1 MAQKR
6 ITTIMDLLQVINQ
19 LYDLLG
25 SGIIIDA
32 EGWPVFCP
40 DHFATKWPQNMVPY
54 TRRNNPCVID
64 RAETCLC
71 FYAPDDQIYPRFV
84 NVVDEIEI
92 YRQYA
97 AVVFP
102 DITVTR
108 DMDPELQETIL
119 LANHLFAAVLASH
132 GIKLVFNTR
141 CGVRSTQ
148 HSFRSIPPHIMCA
161 SGFLG
166 CPNSPDLRSTSPY
179 INKILRLRPDKLMIF
194 GKHDGMVDYQLDILG
209 VNYRYYDDFHAMS
222 KRRAA

>member
-1 MAQKR
+1 MTQKR
-6 ITTIMDLLQVINQ
+6 ILTIMDLLQVINQ
-19 LYDLLG
+19 LYDLLA
-25 SGIIIDA
+25 SGITIDA

-40 DHFATKWPQNMVPY
+40 DHFATKWPQMMVPY

-64 RAETCLC
+64 KAETCLC

-84 NVVDEIEI
+84 HIADEIEI

-97 AVVFP
+97 TVVSP

-108 DMDPELQETIL
+108 DMDIELQETIL
-119 LANHLFAAVLASH
+119 LANHLFAAVLASR

-141 CGVRSTQ
+141 CGLTRTQ
-148 HSFRSIPPHIMCA
+148 YSFRNIPPHIMCA

-166 CPNSPDLRSTSPY
+166 CANSSDIISASPY
-179 INKILRLRPDKLMIF
+179 INKILRLRPDKLLIF
-194 GKHDGMVDYQLDILG
+194 GKHDAAVDDQLDILG
-209 VNYRYYDDFHAMS
+209 VNYRYYEDFHAMS

>member
-1 MAQKR
+1 MTQKS
-6 ITTIMDLLQVINQ
+6 IVTIMDLLQVINQ
-19 LYDLLG
+19 MYDLLG
-25 SGIIIDA
+25 SDITIDA

-40 DHFATKWPQNMVPY
+40 EHFAVKWPQTMVPY

-71 FYAPDDQIYPRFV
+71 FYAPDNQIFPRFA
-84 NVVDEIEI
+84 NVTEEIGI

-102 DITVTR
+102 DLTVTR
-108 DMDPELQETIL
+108 DMDLEFQVTTM
-119 LANHLFAAVLASH
+119 LANHLFAAVLASQ
-132 GIKLVFNTR
+132 GVKLIFNTR
-141 CGVRSTQ
+141 CGLQSTQ
-148 HSFRSIPPHIMCA
+148 RCFRNIPPHVMCA

-179 INKILRLRPDKLMIF
+179 INKILQLRPSKLLIF
-194 GKHDGMVDYQLDILG
+194 GKHDTAVDDQLDILG
-209 VNYRYYDDFHAMS
+209 VNYRYYEDFHAMS